1 MMAIST
7 RSGAGRLSGIIAAAA
22 LLCLAGCTSVR
33 SDYDRSASFANY
45 HLFILMPRSHPQVNP
60 VLVSRIEGAI
70 TAELTRRGY
79 HLAADPTTA
88 DFAVD
93 FTIGAKERTDLKTY
107 PEPYGTLGWG
117 WGSGTGWWGGPYW
130 NPNELPLHQYRDG
143 TLSIDVF
150 DGHVHKPI
158 WHGWAKNP
166 LNRKELD
173 RSEEPIRVIVRKILA
188 NFPPR

>member
-7 RSGAGRLSGIIAAAA
+7 RSGAARLSGIVAVAA
-22 LLCLAGCTSVR
+22 LLCLAGCSSVR
-33 SDYDRSASFANY
+33 SDFDRSASFANY
-45 HLFILMPRSHPQVNP
+45 HLFILMPRNHPQVNP
-60 VLVSRIEGAI
+60 VVVSRIEGAI

-93 FTIGAKERTDLKTY
+93 FTIGAKERTDLKSY

-117 WGSGTGWWGGPYW
+117 WGSGGGWWGGPYW
-130 NPNELPLHQYRDG
+130 NPNELPLDQYRDG

-150 DGHVHKPI
+150 DGHAHKPI
-158 WHGWAKNP
+158 WHGWSARP
-166 LNRKELD
+166 LSRGDLD
-173 RSEEPIRVIVRKILA
+173 RSEAPIRSIVKKILA
-188 NFPPR
+188 AFPPR